1 MHDNAHATPLQTGEP
16 MRHPARFGIALTVV
30 LATAGCS
37 AATEG
42 SSSAGRPTA
51 ANAATTTLTSCGLQ
65 QSFDA
70 PPRRAVALDQA
81 STEILL
87 ELGLQDRMAGTAN
100 LKTKIPPQYQ
110 DSYAKIPV
118 LAPKIATGEQLRA
131 ATPDFVVAG
140 STDLFTKDR
149 AGTREE
155 LGALKVPTFVS
166 AVDCPQQ
173 NEPGRTPFDL
183 LFADYE
189 NLGKVF
195 GAEERAGK
203 LAAEQRA
210 AVAKAGE
217 KAGEKDGEKA
227 AGNGS
232 QAEDQPTVVYLYSV
246 FNGMPYVA
254 GGTGLPSE
262 MSRIVGAK
270 NAFDDVNEDWPEVSW
285 EEVARRDPD
294 FIVIGDLSERGRPGD
309 SAAEKR
315 AAMAGH
321 PVVSQLAAVRD
332 RKIIEVPGIELDPS
346 VRSVHALG
354 LLAAG
359 MKDLGHVR

>member
-1 MHDNAHATPLQTGEP
+1 
-16 MRHPARFGIALTVV
+16 MRHPARLGIALTLA
-30 LATAGCS
+30 LATVGCS
-37 AATEG
+37 
-42 SSSAGRPTA
+42 TA
-51 ANAATTTLTSCGLQ
+51 ADSGSKTDTKPAAKAASVTSCGRQ
-65 QSFDA
+65 VSFA
-70 PPRRAVALDQA
+70 EPPERTVTLDQT
-81 STEILL
+81 STETLL

-100 LKTKIPPQYQ
+100 LKTKIPAQYQ
-110 DSYAKIPV
+110 AAYAKVPV
-118 LAPKIATGEQLRA
+118 IAPKIATGEQLRA

-140 STDLFTKDR
+140 STDLYTKDR

-155 LGALKVPTFVS
+155 LGTLKVPTFVS

-173 NEPGRTPFDL
+173 NPAGKTPFEL
-183 LFADYE
+183 LFSDYE

-195 GAEERAGK
+195 GAEERADK
-203 LAAEQRA
+203 LAADQRA

-217 KAGEKDGEKA
+217 NA
-227 AGNGS
+227 AKVPQG
-232 QAEDQPTVVYLYSV
+232 ADRPTVVYLYSV

-254 GGTGLPSE
+254 GKTGLPSE

-285 EEVARRDPD
+285 EEVAERDPD

-315 AAMAGH
+315 ATMTQH
-321 PVVSQLAAVRD
+321 PVISKLAAVRD
-332 RKIIEVPGIELDPS
+332 NKILTVPGIELDPS

-354 LLAAG
+354 LLAKG
-359 MKDLGHVR
+359 MKDLGYVR

>member
-1 MHDNAHATPLQTGEP
+1 
-16 MRHPARFGIALTVV
+16 MRHPARLGIALTIA

-37 AATEG
+37 TGAGGGSTADTKPAAG
-42 SSSAGRPTA
+42 ATA
-51 ANAATTTLTSCGLQ
+51 EAASLTSCGRQ
-65 QSFDA
+65 VSFAA
-70 PPRRAVALDQA
+70 PPKRTVALDQT
-81 STEILL
+81 STETLL

-100 LKTKIPPQYQ
+100 LKTKMPAQYEAA
-110 DSYAKIPV
+110 YAKVPV
-118 LAPKIATGEQLRA
+118 IAPKIATGEQLRA

-155 LGALKVPTFVS
+155 LDALKVPTFVS

-173 NEPGRTPFDL
+173 NPAGTTPFEL
-183 LFADYE
+183 LFSDYE

-195 GAEERAGK
+195 GAQERAGK
-203 LAAEQRA
+203 LAADQRA

-217 KAGEKDGEKA
+217 NASKVPQGA
-227 AGNGS
+227 
-232 QAEDQPTVVYLYSV
+232 DQPTVVYLYSV

-254 GGTGLPSE
+254 GKTGLPSE

-285 EEVARRDPD
+285 EEVAKRDPD

-315 AAMAGH
+315 TTMTQH
-321 PVVSQLAAVRD
+321 PVISKLPAVRD
-332 RKIIEVPGIELDPS
+332 NKILEVPGIELDPS

-354 LLAAG
+354 LLAKG
-359 MKDLGHVR
+359 MKDLGYVR

>member
-1 MHDNAHATPLQTGEP
+1 
-16 MRHPARFGIALTVV
+16 MRHRARLGIALV
-30 LATAGCS
+30 LVLTTAGCS
-37 AATEG
+37 
-42 SSSAGRPTA
+42 TA
-51 ANAATTTLTSCGLQ
+51 ANDPASTDKPTAKAAGAATATTSCGQEL
-65 QSFDA
+65 SFA
-70 PPRRAVALDQA
+70 QPPKRTVALDQT
-81 STEILL
+81 STETLL

-100 LKTKIPPQYQ
+100 LKTKIPAQYQ
-110 DSYAKIPV
+110 DAYAKIPV
-118 LAPKIATGEQLRA
+118 IAPKIATSEQLRA

-140 STDLFTKDR
+140 STDLYTKDR

-155 LGALKVPTFVS
+155 LGALKVPAFVS

-173 NEPGRTPFDL
+173 NEAGKTPFEL
-183 LFADYE
+183 LFSDYE
-189 NLGKVF
+189 QLGKVF
-195 GAEERAGK
+195 GTEERAGK
-203 LAAEQRA
+203 LAQEQRA

-217 KAGEKDGEKA
+217 TA
-227 AGNGS
+227 AKVTQGGK
-232 QAEDQPTVVYLYSV
+232 QPTVVYLYSV

-254 GGTGLPSE
+254 GKTGLPSE

-285 EEVARRDPD
+285 EEVAKRNPD

-315 AAMAGH
+315 ETMAKD
-321 PVVSQLAAVRD
+321 PVISKLAAVRD
-332 RKIIEVPGIELDPS
+332 NKVIEVPGIELDAS

-359 MKDLGHVR
+359 MKDLGYVR

>member
-1 MHDNAHATPLQTGEP
+1 
-16 MRHPARFGIALTVV
+16 MRHRTRIGIPLALALA
-30 LATAGCS
+30 LATTSCS
-37 AATEG
+37 TTTGDHAPKGEAAE
-42 SSSAGRPTA
+42 RTA
-51 ANAATTTLTSCGLQ
+51 ALGSCGRQ
-65 QSFDA
+65 FSFDR
-70 PPRRAVALDQA
+70 PPQRAVALDQT
-81 STEILL
+81 STETLL

-100 LKTKIPPQYQ
+100 LKTKIPAQYQ
-110 DSYAKIPV
+110 DAYAKVPV
-118 LAPKIATGEQLRA
+118 IAPKIATSEQLRS

-140 STDLFTKDR
+140 STDLYTKDR

-155 LGALKVPTFVS
+155 LAALGVPTFVS

-173 NEPGRTPFDL
+173 NEAGKTPFEL
-183 LFADYE
+183 LFSDYE
-189 NLGKVF
+189 QLGKVF
-195 GAEERAGK
+195 GGEERAGR
-203 LAAEQRA
+203 LAQEQRA
-210 AVAKAGE
+210 AVARAGE
-217 KAGEKDGEKA
+217 NAVGATARGGK
-227 AGNGS
+227 
-232 QAEDQPTVVYLYSV
+232 QPTVVYLYSV

-254 GGTGLPSE
+254 GRTGLPSE

-270 NAFDDVNEDWPEVSW
+270 NAFDDVAEDWPEVSW

-315 AAMAGH
+315 DTMAKD
-321 PVVSQLAAVRD
+321 PVVSKLAAVREN
-332 RKIIEVPGIELDPS
+332 RIIEVPGIELDPS

>member
-1 MHDNAHATPLQTGEP
+1 MRPRTRTGL
-16 MRHPARFGIALTVV
+16 ALTLV
-30 LATAGCS
+30 LASAAAAAGC
-37 AATEG
+37 AAPAERPRPEG
-42 SSSAGRPTA
+42 A
-51 ANAATTTLTSCGLQ
+51 AASRTTLSSCGREL
-65 QSFDA
+65 SFDRSPA
-70 PPRRAVALDQA
+70 RAVALDQT
-81 STEILL
+81 SSETLL

-100 LKTKIPPQYQ
+100 LKTKIPARYQ
-110 DSYAKIPV
+110 DAYAKIPV
-118 LAPKIATGEQLRA
+118 IAPKIATGEQLRA

-140 STDLFTKDR
+140 SADLYTKDR

-155 LGALKVPTFVS
+155 LAALQVPAFVS

-173 NEPGRTPFDL
+173 NPAGTAPFDL
-183 LFADYE
+183 LFSDYE
-189 NLGKVF
+189 QLGKVF
-195 GAEERAGK
+195 GAGDRAAR
-203 LAAEQRA
+203 LAADQRA

-217 KAGEKDGEKA
+217 SAGRTATADGRP
-227 AGNGS
+227 
-232 QAEDQPTVVYLYSV
+232 PTVVYLYSV

-254 GGTGLPSE
+254 GRTGLPSE

-285 EEVARRDPD
+285 EEVARRNPD

-315 AAMAGH
+315 EAMAKD
-321 PVVSQLAAVRD
+321 PVVSRLGAVREN
-332 RKIIEVPGIELDPS
+332 RIIEVPGIELDPS

-359 MKDLGHVR
+359 MKDLGYVR